1 MVMVWRNYF
10 KQHKKSLTKITLGIL
25 MFIIG
30 SVVYLYNVYLIN
42 TLPKIDVEA
51 KYYVRHNDIM
61 GLTKYKTIG
70 VDYYVDGKLYECVDT
85 GNSDMSINIGDTIT
99 IYYNPKNPSKIT
111 MFSNL
116 GRNLVLPLVF
126 GTILIILGR
135 IDYVFNE
142 DDFMDI
148 LNKQFS

>member
-1 MVMVWRNYF
+1 MIWKNYF

-30 SVVYLYNVYLIN
+30 SVVYLYNIHLMNI
-42 TLPKIDVEA
+42 LPKIDVEA

-85 GNSDMSINIGDTIT
+85 GKYSTSIDIGDTVT

-111 MFSNL
+111 RFDNI

>member
-1 MVMVWRNYF
+1 MIWKNYF

-30 SVVYLYNVYLIN
+30 SVVYLYNVHLMN

-70 VDYYVDGKLYECVDT
+70 VDYSVDGKLYECVDT
-85 GNSDMSINIGDTIT
+85 GNSSTSIDIGDTVT

-142 DDFMDI
+142 DEFMDI